1 MLIPGFFFASQV
13 SSPVFSYRTY
23 LTCGEDEKYRL
34 LGPPRRDSDSTGF
47 EWWWEGE
54 VQKTFV
60 FLPQVFLV
68 PDQDEGP
75 PLWSQSHWFFSGDM
89 IWSCWPIW
97 NLTDTS
103 TLVLSLKVH
112 FSPICFFSLAS
123 VLSTLEGVIYIDILV
138 WYKRKVFLVRMP
150 PAGFSLVTKI
160 PLSLW
165 CCCHLAAQSCPTLW
179 PTDCSPPGSS
189 VHGIFQEA
197 ILEWVAIYSSRGMS
211 PLRNW
216 TCVSCF
222 SYISWQIFFFL
233 PLSHKGRP
241 FSLGYMVHT
250 YTYIYGGSLVIS
262 NSL

>member
-23 LTCGEDEKYRL
+23 LTCREDEKYRL

-60 FLPQVFLV
+60 
-68 PDQDEGP
+68 
-75 PLWSQSHWFFSGDM
+75 
-89 IWSCWPIW
+89 
-97 NLTDTS
+97 TDTS
-103 TLVLSLKVH
+103 TLVLSLKVR

-222 SYISWQIFFFL
+222 SYISRQIFFFL